1 MQEHERP
8 EYGQK
13 KEPVIKTAKE
23 FFLTGNKMI
32 EANRFEA
39 GRQITQSSDT
49 YNELKKIWNEDID
62 LRERFIVLY
71 LNRQNKIH
79 GYYTVSIGG
88 VAGTVVDVKMCILP
102 ALRSMSSGMI
112 LAHNHPSN
120 NLRPS
125 GADIQITKKI
135 KEAAKFFDIAVLD
148 HIIMTPDNGYYSF
161 ADEGIL

>member
-13 KEPVIKTAKE
+13 NEPVIKMAKE
-23 FFLTGNKMI
+23 FFLTGSEMI
-32 EANRFEA
+32 EANHFE
-39 GRQITQSSDT
+39 GYRQITQSSDT
-49 YNELKKIWNEDID
+49 YNELKKIWHNDID

-88 VAGTVVDVKMCILP
+88 VAGTVVDVKLCILP

-125 GADIQITKKI
+125 GADKQITKKI

-161 ADEGIL
+161 TDEGIL